1 MTEKELVTKNDL
13 RTLFWRYFALQ
24 SAFSFE
30 RMQTLGW
37 TWTLMP
43 LLKKLYPKTEDFVTA
58 LKRHLTFFNT
68 EPTMGSFIVGTVA
81 SMEERRAKGE
91 VISDEAINSVKAGLM
106 GPFAGVGDSL
116 IQGTVRFI
124 AAGIGIGFA
133 QQGSIVGPILFFLLF
148 NAVNFGIRWYGLNY
162 SYNMG
167 ARLLGDLGSLQFQRL
182 LEGGAIV
189 ALMVVGALVG
199 KWLSIT
205 TPYAYTLG
213 ESTVKLQE
221 TLDKVLPK
229 MLPLAFTLLVVYLMR
244 KGWSTLRIM
253 LLLIVVGMVAGYFK
267 ILA

>member
-1 MTEKELVTKNDL
+1 MAQKELVTKKDL
-13 RTLFWRYFALQ
+13 RSLFFRYFALQ

-37 TWTLMP
+37 TWTFMP
-43 LLKKLYPKTEDFVTA
+43 LLKKLYPKADDFKAA

-68 EPTMGSFIVGTVA
+68 EPTMGSFIAGTVA
-81 SMEERRAKGE
+81 SMEEQRARGE
-91 VISDEAINSVKAGLM
+91 DISDEAINSVKAGLM

-124 AAGIGIGFA
+124 AAGIGIGLA
-133 QQGSIVGPILFFLLF
+133 QQGSIAGPIVFFLLF
-148 NAVNFGIRWYGLNY
+148 NAVNMGIRWYGLNY
-162 SYNMG
+162 SYRMG
-167 ARLLGDLGSLQFQRL
+167 TRLLGDLGALQFQRF
-182 LEGGAIV
+182 LEGGAVV

-205 TPYAYTLG
+205 TPIAYTLG
-213 ESTVKLQE
+213 ESAVKLQD
-221 TLDKVLPK
+221 TLDKILPR

-253 LLLIVVGMVAGYFK
+253 LFLVVVGLVAGYFK